1 MINDYSNMDVGTM
14 TMIDVTLP
22 MTLLTH
28 SEKDLAE
35 RSANCVSAFSFSPLL
50 SPCYILSPALFPLPR
65 LFPVSAAAEFVPP
78 SLRQKVR
85 QV

>member
-1 MINDYSNMDVGTM
+1 M

-28 SEKDLAE
+28 SETDLAE
-35 RSANCVSAFSFSPLL
+35 RSANCVSAFSFSPPLFPCYFL
-50 SPCYILSPALFPLPR
+50 SPSILSLPH
-65 LFPVSAAAEFVPP
+65 LFPVSAAAKFVPP
-78 SLRQKVR
+78 SLHQKVR